1 MKMNYK
7 KLVVLM
13 GLAIILSSAVMAQ
26 SAKYIGANGCK
37 MCHNKPEKGAQ
48 HAQWLKTSHS
58 QAYAKLDDA
67 GKKNA
72 ECLKCHSTAG
82 SVDKSLLATIKV
94 EEGVSCES
102 CHGPGSMY
110 KTAAI
115 MKNKE
120 QALAKGMVEPTEA
133 TCKNCHAGK
142 KPEGHPDAKKPW
154 NFAEFSKVIAHP
166 DPTLKK

>member
-1 MKMNYK
+1 MKYL
-7 KLVVLM
+7 KLMFVL
-13 GLAIILSSAVMAQ
+13 GFALAISSTSFAQ
-26 SAKYIGANGCK
+26 SKYIGANGCK

-48 HAQWLKTSHS
+48 YTVWQKSAHS

-82 SVDKSLLATIKV
+82 GCDKSLLASIKV

-102 CHGPGSMY
+102 CHGPGSLY
-110 KTAAI
+110 KTASV

-120 QALAKGMVEPTEA
+120 QALAKGMVVPTEA
-133 TCKNCHAGK
+133 TCKVCHAGK
-142 KPEGHPDAKKPW
+142 KPEGHAAAKKPW
-154 NFAEFSKVIAHP
+154 NFAEFKKTIAHP
-166 DPTLKK
+166 DPTAKK

>member
-1 MKMNYK
+1 MKYL
-7 KLVVLM
+7 KLMFVL
-13 GLAIILSSAVMAQ
+13 GFALAISSTSFAQ
-26 SAKYIGANGCK
+26 AKYIGANGCK

-48 HAQWLKTSHS
+48 FTQWQKSAHS

-82 SVDKSLLATIKV
+82 GCDKSLLASIKV

-110 KTAAI
+110 KSASV
-115 MKNKE
+115 MKSKE
-120 QALAKGMVEPTEA
+120 QSLAKGMTEPTEA
-133 TCKNCHAGK
+133 TCKACHLGK
-142 KPEGHPDAKKPW
+142 KPEGHKEAKKPW

-166 DPTLKK
+166 DPTAKK

>member
-1 MKMNYK
+1 MKYLRLM
-7 KLVVLM
+7 LVL
-13 GLAIILSSAVMAQ
+13 GFAFAISSSTFAQ
-26 SAKYIGANGCK
+26 GSKYIGSNGCK

-48 HAQWLKTSHS
+48 FTQWQKSAHS

-82 SVDKSLLATIKV
+82 CVDKSLLATIKV

-102 CHGPGSMY
+102 CHGPGSAY

-115 MKNKE
+115 MKDKA
-120 QALAKGMVEPTEA
+120 QSLAKGMIEPTEA
-133 TCKNCHAGK
+133 TCKVCHVGK
-142 KPEGHPDAKKPW
+142 KPDGHAEAKKPW
-154 NFAEFSKVIAHP
+154 NFAEFKKTIAHP
-166 DPTLKK
+166 DPTAKK

>member
-1 MKMNYK
+1 MKYL
-7 KLVVLM
+7 KLMLVLGFAVVIS
-13 GLAIILSSAVMAQ
+13 ASSFAQ
-26 SAKYIGANGCK
+26 NKYVGANGCK

-48 HAQWLKTSHS
+48 FAQWQKTGHA

-82 SVDKSLLATIKV
+82 SVDKALHAGIKV
-94 EEGVSCES
+94 EDGVSCES
-102 CHGPGSMY
+102 CHGPGSAY
-110 KTAAI
+110 KSPSV

-120 QALAKGMVEPTEA
+120 QALAKGMTEPNEA
-133 TCKNCHAGK
+133 TCKACHEGK
-142 KPEGHPDAKKPW
+142 KPDGHKAAKKAW
-154 NFAEFSKVIAHP
+154 NYGEFKKEIGHA

>member
-1 MKMNYK
+1 MKYL
-7 KLVVLM
+7 KLMLVL
-13 GLAIILSSAVMAQ
+13 GFAITISLSSNAQ

-37 MCHNKPEKGAQ
+37 MCHNKPEKGGQ

-58 QAYAKLDDA
+58 KAYSKLDEA

-72 ECLKCHSTAG
+72 DCLKCHSTAG
-82 SVDKSLLATIKV
+82 SVDKSLIATIKV
-94 EEGVSCES
+94 DEGVSCES

-115 MKNKE
+115 MKNRE
-120 QALAKGMVEPTEA
+120 QSLAKGMIDPTEA
-133 TCKNCHAGK
+133 TCKACHTGK
-142 KPEGHPDAKKPW
+142 KPEGHPAAKKPW
-154 NFAEFSKVIAHP
+154 NFAEFSKVISHP

>member
-1 MKMNYK
+1 MKYLKFM
-7 KLVVLM
+7 LVL
-13 GLAIILSSAVMAQ
+13 GFALTISAAGFAQ
-26 SAKYIGANGCK
+26 AKYIGVNGCK
-37 MCHNKPEKGAQ
+37 MCHNKAEKGAQ
-48 HAQWLKTSHS
+48 FAQWQKTGHAQ
-58 QAYAKLDDA
+58 AYSKLDDA
-67 GKKNA
+67 GKKNPD
-72 ECLKCHSTAG
+72 CLKCHSTAG

-94 EEGVSCES
+94 DEGVSCES

-133 TCKNCHAGK
+133 TCKACHLGK
-142 KPEGHPDAKKPW
+142 KPDGHKEASKPW
-154 NFAEFSKVIAHP
+154 NFAEFKKAISHP

>member
-1 MKMNYK
+1 MKYLKFMF
-7 KLVVLM
+7 VL
-13 GLAIILSSAVMAQ
+13 GFAFAISSTSYSQ
-26 SAKYIGANGCK
+26 SKYIGANGCK

-48 HAQWLKTSHS
+48 YTAWQKSAHS

-82 SVDKSLLATIKV
+82 SVDKGLLATIKV
-94 EEGVSCES
+94 DEGVSCES
-102 CHGPGSMY
+102 CHGPGSLY
-110 KTAAI
+110 KTAAV

-120 QALAKGMVEPTEA
+120 QALAKGMIVPSEE
-133 TCKNCHAGK
+133 TCKTCHLGK
-142 KPEGHPDAKKPW
+142 KPEGHAAPKKPW
-154 NFAEFSKVIAHP
+154 NFAEFSKTIAHP

>member
-1 MKMNYK
+1 MKYL
-7 KLVVLM
+7 KLMLVF
-13 GLAIILSSAVMAQ
+13 GFAIAISSTSFAQ
-26 SAKYIGANGCK
+26 SKYIGSNGCK

-48 HAQWLKTSHS
+48 FAVWQKSLHS

-94 EEGVSCES
+94 EEGVSCET
-102 CHGPGSMY
+102 CHGPGSAY

-115 MKNKE
+115 MKDKA
-120 QALAKGMVEPTEA
+120 QALTKGMVEPTEA
-133 TCKNCHAGK
+133 TCKVCHAGK
-142 KPEGHPDAKKPW
+142 KPEGHVEAKRPW
-154 NFAEFSKVIAHP
+154 NFAEFKKTIAHP
-166 DPTLKK
+166 DPTIKK

>member
-1 MKMNYK
+1 MKYL
-7 KLVVLM
+7 KLMFVL
-13 GLAIILSSAVMAQ
+13 GFALAISSTSFAQ
-26 SAKYIGANGCK
+26 SKYIGANGCK

-48 HAQWLKTSHS
+48 FAQWQKSAHS
-58 QAYAKLDDA
+58 QAYAKLDDT

-82 SVDKSLLATIKV
+82 SVDKGLLATIKV
-94 EEGVSCES
+94 DEGVSCES

-110 KTAAI
+110 KTAAV

-120 QALAKGMVEPTEA
+120 QSLAKGMIEPTEA
-133 TCKNCHAGK
+133 TCKACHLGK
-142 KPEGHPDAKKPW
+142 KPEGHAEAKKPW
-154 NFAEFSKVIAHP
+154 NFAEFAKVIAHP

>member
-1 MKMNYK
+1 MKYL
-7 KLVVLM
+7 KLLLIAGFALTISM
-13 GLAIILSSAVMAQ
+13 SSYAQ
-26 SAKYIGANGCK
+26 GAKYIGANGCK

-48 HAQWLKTSHS
+48 HAQWLKTAHS
-58 QAYAKLDDA
+58 KAYANLDDA

-72 ECLKCHSTAG
+72 DCLKCHSTAG
-82 SVDKSLLATIKV
+82 SVNKSLIATIKV
-94 EEGVSCES
+94 DEGVSCES

-120 QALAKGMVEPTEA
+120 QALAKGMIEPTEA
-133 TCKNCHAGK
+133 TCKVCHAGK

>member
-1 MKMNYK
+1 MRYL
-7 KLVVLM
+7 KLMFVL
-13 GLAIILSSAVMAQ
+13 GFALAISSTSFAQ
-26 SAKYIGANGCK
+26 AKYIGANGCK

-48 HAQWLKTSHS
+48 YAQWQKTGHAQ
-58 QAYAKLDDA
+58 AYSKLDDA

-82 SVDKSLLATIKV
+82 SVDKGLLATIKV
-94 EEGVSCES
+94 DEGVSCES

-110 KTAAI
+110 KSASV

-120 QALAKGMVEPTEA
+120 QSLAKGMIEPTEA
-133 TCKNCHAGK
+133 TCKACHLGK
-142 KPEGHPDAKKPW
+142 KPDGHKEAKKPW
-154 NFAEFSKVIAHP
+154 NYAEFSKAISHP

>member
-1 MKMNYK
+1 MKYL
-7 KLVVLM
+7 KLMFVLVFA
-13 GLAIILSSAVMAQ
+13 LAISSASFAQ
-26 SAKYIGANGCK
+26 AKYIGANGCK

-48 HAQWLKTSHS
+48 FAQWQKTGHS

-94 EEGVSCES
+94 DEGVSCES

-110 KTAAI
+110 KTASV

-120 QALAKGMVEPTEA
+120 QSLAKGMIEPTEA
-133 TCKNCHAGK
+133 TCKACHLGK
-142 KPEGHPDAKKPW
+142 KPEGHKEAKKPW
-154 NFAEFSKVIAHP
+154 NFAEFSKAISHP